1 MSAQQRAAQGLWDHL
16 AGLPGV
22 VVVTPDSPLRTTVL
36 AVAAAALT
44 QAGVLG
50 RFLAEQLERL
60 DTLSMCLPVP
70 GLGHLV
76 LMSQAA
82 MRDAVSGVSTLA
94 HEVCHRD
101 QGEREGVARN
111 ALDYVL
117 SPELRAAREAEAY
130 VVGLWTRYLLTG
142 EMPEPQGVLA
152 SISGDTYH
160 LAAADVDLARGIIAS
175 HLATIRGGVCPPIG
189 TALTVLRY
197 LQAHHP
203 EAIVPVAHR
212 AAPGES

>member
-36 AVAAAALT
+36 AVAAAVLT

-50 RFLAEQLERL
+50 RFLVEQLERL

-94 HEVCHRD
+94 HDVCHRD

-160 LAAADVDLARGIIAS
+160 LAAADIDLARGIIAS

-197 LQAHHP
+197 LQASHP
-203 EAIVPVAHR
+203 AAIVPVAHR

>member
-22 VVVTPDSPLRTTVL
+22 VVVTPDSPIRTTVL
-36 AVAAAALT
+36 AVAAAVLT

-50 RFLAEQLERL
+50 RFLVEQLERL

>member
-22 VVVTPDSPLRTTVL
+22 HVVTPDSPLRTTLL
-36 AVAAAALT
+36 AVAAAVLT

-50 RFLAEQLERL
+50 RFLAEQLARL

-70 GLGHLV
+70 GLGHLI

-82 MRDAVSGVSTLA
+82 MRDAVSAVATLA
-94 HEVCHRD
+94 HEVTHRD
-101 QGEREGVARN
+101 QGEREGATRN
-111 ALDYVL
+111 AIDYVG
-117 SPELRAAREAEAY
+117 SPEMRAAREAEAY

-142 EMPEPQGVLA
+142 EMPEPHGVLA

-160 LAAADVDLARGIIAS
+160 LAAADIDLARNIIAS

>member
-22 VVVTPDSPLRTTVL
+22 VVVTPDSPIRTTVL
-36 AVAAAALT
+36 AVAAAVLT

-50 RFLAEQLERL
+50 RFLVEQLERL

-76 LMSQAA
+76 LMSEAA
-82 MRDAVSGVSTLA
+82 MRDAVSGASTLA

-111 ALDYVL
+111 AIDYVA

-142 EMPEPQGVLA
+142 EMPEPHGVLA

-160 LAAADVDLARGIIAS
+160 LAAADVDLARGVIAS

>member
-22 VVVTPDSPLRTTVL
+22 VVVTPDSPIRTTVL

-70 GLGHLV
+70 GLGHLI
-76 LMSQAA
+76 LMSRAA
-82 MRDAVSGVSTLA
+82 MATPVGGVSTLS

-101 QGEREGVARN
+101 QGEREGATRN

-117 SPELRAAREAEAY
+117 SPEMRAAREAEAY

-142 EMPEPQGVLA
+142 ELPEARGALA
-152 SISGDTYH
+152 SLSGDTYH
-160 LAAADVDLARGIIAS
+160 LAAADIDLARGIIAS
-175 HLATIRGGVCPPIG
+175 HLETIRRGVCPPIG

-203 EAIVPVAHR
+203 EAIMPAAHR